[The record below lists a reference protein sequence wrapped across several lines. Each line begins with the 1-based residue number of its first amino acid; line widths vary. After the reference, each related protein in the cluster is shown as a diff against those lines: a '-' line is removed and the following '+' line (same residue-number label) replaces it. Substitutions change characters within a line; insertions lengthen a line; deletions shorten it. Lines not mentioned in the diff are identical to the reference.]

1 MLVRS
6 DINVA
11 YNERSGVDDP
21 QKLSGFPDD
30 CWLRGIL
37 FSQLLGPASPTS
49 AGTFLILLSSDPSDI
64 LIAFGVP
71 YLFCA
76 QNFFVPEDSYV
87 QLEDGL
93 WVTSAMTD
101 ALANF
106 SINVLY
112 T

>member
-11 YNERSGVDDP
+11 YNERSGVDNP
-21 QKLSGFPDD
+21 QKLSGFPDE
-30 CWLRGIL
+30 CWLRCIL
-37 FSQLLGPASPTS
+37 FSQLASPLSPFAT
-49 AGTFLILLSSDPSDI
+49 GTFLVLSSYDPSDI

-106 SINVLY
+106 SINVIY